1 MCSASVVSLAG
12 KPSTASAGIV
22 SGKIPLRM
30 LYRPVSK
37 LARDGE
43 HMEAALIQCF
53 SVMPSRAWPRQ
64 QPVAQCQGLT
74 RKRGQ
79 SAEESLGDME
89 QGAPTHERINI
100 GRAGGRSAESPHVS
114 IP

>member
-1 MCSASVVSLAG
+1 
-12 KPSTASAGIV
+12 
-22 SGKIPLRM
+22 
-30 LYRPVSK
+30 
-37 LARDGE
+37 
-43 HMEAALIQCF
+43 MEAALIQCF

-79 SAEESLGDME
+79 SAAGLPVSGGLTAEESLGDME